1 MTYSPAGLTTTY
13 QPPSYSSAIQEVPTR
28 ASTKDVE
35 DAPDSAAT
43 KENSPLSATL
53 KTKVGQNR
61 KRLVFQD
68 PVAFRYLEEDPAT
81 DVIGRWK
88 TLQGYEMYLVEQ
100 WACSRTHPTFLICT
114 YTGDPS
120 HTILVNVLSAP
131 SDESSWSPRLQIYF
145 QAVSQ
150 FHAKEKDTPLGTL
163 MVTNLSNFPS
173 TLTVIAIPDGNVR
186 KHREDF
192 IVNENLKRMGCSGRA
207 AINVQPPQPSTIAKY
222 HHLYRTSEAVPLYQ
236 SVMELV
242 RICQTA
248 LVMYDKLQPT
258 YADGLL
264 CDVTEK
270 AISDWWTDI
279 GTYFYNVEPSDGVLG
294 PTTVAALLGLL
305 LGAYNRLKV
314 FGSPVGKEVLDT
326 VSMKRAIGHFQKG
339 QKVERTRRLDRETL
353 DRLHRATAKSAAGE
367 GWNAAKAVKS
377 TVAELSGKG
386 GEMVMGIVGSRDKV
400 GISDAE
406 TMDIEIFSQVVTGPR
421 MKWLWQGKPVK
432 SADMFSKPTDDLNG
446 RIFSTDD
453 QGNFLWTS
461 NHHDSLDGGVLERT
475 DTSLTTQT
483 QEIKSSRNRIRGA
496 VPGLKPHVHRTTT
509 NEAHAEWVESAT
521 AAEQMALRD
530 PYFHN
535 RDHSLRPPLI
545 SQPSGPTALDM
556 ALLEAEAKSPKKTR
570 EQLRRTTTDY
580 EKRLP
585 GHREQLRPALQGDS
599 PRRRK
604 VNSELADIR
613 NEFKADIYRNF
624 SADLPYKGFTSKALR
639 RSASAVHIQMRQ
651 GPNPRTER
659 INRQLSFSLVENAV
673 SDFGEKVLD
682 DRVPAGPIEG
692 DLTNAL
698 AERDAVVAGAIR
710 KANRIQ
716 RIQQGLIP
724 YTEDRV
730 AHVEHLDHLA
740 HEHLNQLNEMYYQR
754 LDDYQAHQ
762 ATSSDVVSHEK
773 SGLTESFRRVEMLG
787 AKLDYELD
795 ALQSRMQE
803 AEDGVN
809 DFERNVVAIEAK
821 IKKLIGDEK
830 PSSEPWYQRLLS
842 SLATRKETATYDD
855 SEQVITDG

>member
-1 MTYSPAGLTTTY
+1 MAHSPPALLATYR
-13 QPPSYSSAIQEVPTR
+13 PPSYSFATQDVSIKSNHKDGEDVP
-28 ASTKDVE
+28 V
-35 DAPDSAAT
+35 SAANT
-43 KENSPLSATL
+43 ENSPFSATL
-53 KTKVGQNR
+53 KTKAGQNR

-68 PVAFRYLEEDPAT
+68 PVAFRYLEEDRAT

-120 HTILVNVLSAP
+120 HSILVNVLSAP
-131 SDESSWSPRLQIYF
+131 SDESSWSPRLQVYF

-270 AISDWWTDI
+270 ALGEWWTDI
-279 GTYFYNVEPSDGVLG
+279 GTYFYNVEPSDGGLG

-314 FGSPVGKEVLDT
+314 FGSPVGKEVLDM

-339 QKVERTRRLDRETL
+339 QKMERTRRLDRETL
-353 DRLHRATAKSAAGE
+353 DRLHRATARSAAGE

-386 GEMVMGIVGSRDKV
+386 GEMVMGIVGSRDKA

-406 TMDIEIFSQVVTGPR
+406 TMDIERFSQVVTGPR

-432 SADMFSKPTDDLNG
+432 SADIFSKPSDELNG

-461 NHHDSLDGGVLERT
+461 NQHDSLDGGILERT
-475 DTSLTTQT
+475 DTSLTNQT
-483 QEIKSSRNRIRGA
+483 QDTRSNRNRIRGA
-496 VPGLKPHVHRTTT
+496 VPGLKPHSHRAAAG
-509 NEAHAEWVESAT
+509 EDHADWVESAIT
-521 AAEQMALRD
+521 AGTTSSRD
-530 PYFHN
+530 TYFHS
-535 RDHSLRPPLI
+535 RDHGLRPPLI
-545 SQPSGPTALDM
+545 SQPTGPPALDM
-556 ALLEAEAKSPKKTR
+556 GLLEAEAMAPKKTR
-570 EQLRRTTTDY
+570 ELLRRTVTDY
-580 EKRLP
+580 EKRVP
-585 GHREQLRPALQGDS
+585 THREQLRPALQGDS

-604 VNSELADIR
+604 VDSELADMR

-624 SADLPYKGFTSKALR
+624 SAELPYKGFCSKALR
-639 RSASAVHIQMRQ
+639 RTASAVQIHTWK
-651 GPNPRTER
+651 GENPRTER

-673 SDFGEKVLD
+673 LDFGERVVD
-682 DRVPAGPIEG
+682 DRVPAGPVEG

-698 AERDAVVAGAIR
+698 AERDAVVAGAIK
-710 KANRIQ
+710 KAHRIQ
-716 RIQQGLIP
+716 RIQQGLVP

-730 AHVEHLDHLA
+730 AHVEHLEHLA
-740 HEHLNQLNEMYYQR
+740 QEHLNQLNEMYYQR
-754 LDDYQAHQ
+754 LEDYQAHQ

-821 IKKLIGDEK
+821 VKKLIGDEK
-830 PSSEPWYQRLLS
+830 PHSEPWYQRLLN
-842 SLATRKETATYDD
+842 SLATREKATTYDN
-855 SEQVITDG
+855 SE